1 MFDFTIYFQRNN
13 FRSRYIKKPT
23 EQKIIQMKDLKIRA
37 VQKGPFNLIKNFLNN
52 INSKETRE
60 KDIFPFNCKLLWRA
74 IEMKGKKK

>member
-1 MFDFTIYFQRNN
+1 
-13 FRSRYIKKPT
+13 
-23 EQKIIQMKDLKIRA
+23 MKDLKIRA